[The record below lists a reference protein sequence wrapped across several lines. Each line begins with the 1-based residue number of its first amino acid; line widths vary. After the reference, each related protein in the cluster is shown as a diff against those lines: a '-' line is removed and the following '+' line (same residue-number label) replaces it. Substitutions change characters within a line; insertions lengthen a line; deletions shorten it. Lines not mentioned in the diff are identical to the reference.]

1 MSSGPLMGTVER
13 HPREV
18 KAAMEMEGGM
28 I

>member
-1 MSSGPLMGTVER
+1 MSSGALMATVER

-18 KAAMEMEGGM
+18 RAAMEMEGGM